1 MLQGVVWVEEAQSKV
16 RKNRIGWVGRDKQ
29 VNSWCLS
36 VKNKGTSTQ
45 KGILSQSCQSFLNS
59 FELKLIHSNEFKIKG
74 YVSVV
79 YQISMH

>member
-1 MLQGVVWVEEAQSKV
+1 MI
-16 RKNRIGWVGRDKQ
+16 KNRIGWVGRDKQ

-36 VKNKGTSTQ
+36 FKNKGTSTQ
-45 KGILSQSCQSFLNS
+45 KGILSQSFLNS

-74 YVSVV
+74 YVSVA